1 MCASTRRGWADRPAH
16 DGLESIRVRTEV
28 RRSGDPHVI
37 NQTKGLV
44 LALFAAYWLIVI
56 VVLVTARD
64 VYDQQFPV
72 KLSGDQ
78 RPAEIGALLVLTA
91 LFGVLSTGIIRNWR
105 WTFWLI
111 MFAFMAG
118 ILRAPISALQL
129 TGALPAQGPAWFLA
143 LQVVVGLVQ
152 FVIGLAMFA
161 GYRKAG
167 IWGEL

>member
-1 MCASTRRGWADRPAH
+1 MGNRYM
-16 DGLESIRVRTEV
+16 
-28 RRSGDPHVI
+28 I
-37 NQTKGLV
+37 NRTKGLV
-44 LALFAAYWLIVI
+44 LALFAAYWLIVV

-72 KLSGDQ
+72 KLSGDR
-78 RPAEIGALLVLTA
+78 RPAEIGVLLVLTA

-111 MFAFMAG
+111 LVAFMAG

-129 TGALPAQGPAWFLA
+129 TGAVPAQGPAWFVV

-167 IWGEL
+167 IWGGAH

>member
-1 MCASTRRGWADRPAH
+1 M
-16 DGLESIRVRTEV
+16 
-28 RRSGDPHVI
+28 I
-37 NQTKGLV
+37 NRTKGLV
-44 LALFAAYWLIVI
+44 LALFAAYWLVVV

-64 VYDQQFPV
+64 VYDQQLPV
-72 KLSGDQ
+72 NLSGDR
-78 RPAEIGALLVLTA
+78 RPAEIAALLVLTA

-111 MFAFMAG
+111 LVAFMAG

-129 TGALPAQGPAWFLA
+129 TGAVPAQGPAWFLV

-152 FVIGLAMFA
+152 FIIGVAMFA

-167 IWGEL
+167 IWGEP

>member
-1 MCASTRRGWADRPAH
+1 MGN
-16 DGLESIRVRTEV
+16 GYM
-28 RRSGDPHVI
+28 I
-37 NQTKGLV
+37 NRTKGLV
-44 LALFAAYWLIVI
+44 LALFAAYWLIVV

-72 KLSGDQ
+72 KLKGDLL
-78 RPAEIGALLVLTA
+78 PAEIGVLLVLTA

-111 MFAFMAG
+111 LVAFMAG

-129 TGALPAQGPAWFLA
+129 TEAVPAQGPAWFLV

-152 FVIGLAMFA
+152 FVIGLAMLA

-167 IWGEL
+167 IWGEF